1 MSKLAA
7 IIVTAPPEG
16 LRPDGGAFVRID
28 GRESVLRAMEMF
40 TNREG
45 IVQTQLVIDSAEAE
59 EIKRKVGSHLM
70 FMGIKLTSAGA
81 TWFEQLAEAA
91 KKLPDDATH
100 VIVHDGARPA
110 VPYTDL
116 DTLIEKSAKHPAVA
130 LALPIAG
137 QVLTFDA
144 IPGPAE
150 ATSRKIA
157 QLLSP
162 IVYDRATFK
171 RVCEQM
177 KQPNPLH
184 VIEGS
189 PLNVRCG
196 SSEASLVKAM
206 IGLLPKPK
214 MKAPSSPFEEAQW

>member
-1 MSKLAA
+1 MSKFAA
-7 IIVTAPPEG
+7 IIVTAAPEG
-16 LRPDGGAFVRID
+16 LPNDGAALTRID

-45 IVQTQLVIDSAEAE
+45 IVQTLLVINAAEAE
-59 EIKRKVGSHLM
+59 EIKRKIGSHLM
-70 FMGIKLTSAGA
+70 FMGIKLVQGGA
-81 TWFEQLAEAA
+81 TWFEQLADAQ
-91 KKLPDDATH
+91 KRLSDDATH

-116 DTLIEKSAKHPAVA
+116 DTLSDKAPKHPAVG
-130 LALPIAG
+130 LALPVSG
-137 QVLTFDA
+137 QVLRFDT

-150 ATSRKIA
+150 QTTQKIA

-171 RVCEQM
+171 HVCEQK

-184 VIEGS
+184 LIEGS

-196 SSEASLVKAM
+196 TSEASLVKAM